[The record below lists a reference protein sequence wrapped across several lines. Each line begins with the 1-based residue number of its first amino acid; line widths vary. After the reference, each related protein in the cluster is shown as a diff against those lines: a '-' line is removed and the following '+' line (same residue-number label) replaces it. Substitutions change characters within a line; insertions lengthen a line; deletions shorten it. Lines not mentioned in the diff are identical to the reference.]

1 MSGRIGNM
9 RKALYDKLIQ
19 YKTPGTWEHIVNQI
33 GMFSFTGLKGKDLFS
48 LFLICF

>member
-19 YKTPGTWEHIVNQI
+19 HKTPGTWEHIINQI
-33 GMFSFTGLKGKDLFS
+33 GMFSFTGLKGKK
-48 LFLICF
+48 